1 MGITYSLMHADDKQ
15 GQKLTKAEA
24 FLAGGVARAAAAAAT
39 CPFTVVKTR
48 MEYAGSSVQYT
59 VTHLKTLPR
68 VCGLLPLNFQAQ
80 LCEIQELPPFAGNI
94 FSIEKYKQSR
104 GPRWAF

>member
-1 MGITYSLMHADDKQ
+1 MLGRDLGVTCTLVHADDKQ

-48 MEYAGSSVQYT
+48 MEYAGSRVQYT
-59 VTHLKTLPR
+59 VTHFKHTATSRDICLVT
-68 VCGLLPLNFQAQ
+68 
-80 LCEIQELPPFAGNI
+80 AGTKCDI
-94 FSIEKYKQSR
+94 
-104 GPRWAF
+104 